1 MIIRSAILS
10 LLLGLSAAVT
20 DAIPLDSFEFG
31 QALASG
37 DGSDESGDEGG
48 DESGDDGG
56 DESGDDGGDE
66 SGDDGGDESG
76 DDGGDESSDDGGDE
90 SGDDGGE
97 DTSEEGGED
106 TSDEGEEEAELDP
119 LTDLQEWN
127 ESGSSCSS
135 VPASTRG
142 LMAVVLGGLV
152 LGLRRRD

>member
-20 DAIPLDSFEFG
+20 DAIPLDGFEFG

-37 DGSDESGDEGG
+37 DGSDDSG
-48 DESGDDGG
+48 
-56 DESGDDGGDE
+56 
-66 SGDDGGDESG
+66 
-76 DDGGDESSDDGGDE
+76 DGGDESSDDGGDE
-90 SGDDGGE
+90 SSDDGGDDSSDDGGDDSGDDGGE
-97 DTSEEGGED
+97 DTSEGGGED

-135 VPASTRG
+135 VPAATSG
-142 LMAVVLGGLV
+142 LVAVVMGGLV